1 MEYITKQQA
10 REIAKNAY
18 SQSHTHGEFY
28 DTLDYNLNCSP
39 SFDGVGAVLCSE
51 CKHFKESYVTIKFG
65 DVDVAGGNVRFCT
78 RDGELDQIPDWCDWC
93 SAGERK
99 MEGE

>member
-1 MEYITKQQA
+1 MKYITKQQA

-28 DTLDYNLNCSP
+28 DSLDYNLKCSP

-51 CKHFKESYVTIKFG
+51 CKYLKESWVSITSGGVEF
-65 DVDVAGGNVRFCT
+65 AGGPVRF
-78 RDGELDQIPDWCDWC
+78 LP
-93 SAGERK
+93 S
-99 MEGE
+99 